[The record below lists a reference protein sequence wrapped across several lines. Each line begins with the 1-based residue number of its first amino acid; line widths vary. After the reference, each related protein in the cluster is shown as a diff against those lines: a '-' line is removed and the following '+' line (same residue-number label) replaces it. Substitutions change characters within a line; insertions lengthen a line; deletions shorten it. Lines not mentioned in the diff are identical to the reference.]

1 MPENKR
7 HNRAIKSL
15 KNIEVI
21 KSVFSDRARTNLL
34 RKQEQIVI
42 AWLVQRMPPFITSNI
57 LTAIGL
63 FGYIIV
69 SGSFILAAYINRTYL
84 LMGLLGFAINWFGDS
99 LDGRLAFYR
108 NKPRK
113 QYGFALDITIDWI
126 SIIIVGFGYI
136 VYAEGIWEFFGYGFV
151 VMYGWEMILALLRF
165 KITGKY
171 SIDSGILGPTE
182 VRIIICTVMVAEVLL
197 PDSLVYS
204 AGFLVIALF
213 LINIIDTRKLLRI
226 ADEIDRKEKQE
237 KSKTVFVTSQPDQ
250 HGRNN
255 H

>member
-69 SGSFILAAYINRTYL
+69 SGSFILAAYFNRTYL
-84 LMGLLGFAINWFGDS
+84 LLGLFGFAVNWFGDS

-182 VRIIICTVMVAEVLL
+182 VRIIICAVMVAEVLL

-213 LINIIDTRKLLRI
+213 FVNIIDTRKLLRI

-237 KSKTVFVTSQPDQ
+237 KSKTLFVTSQPDQ
-250 HGRNN
+250 HGRTN